1 MELNDNHHQNIL
13 NYLKFSKFRRA
24 QKLRAVDGNFETI
37 LASRVSADE
46 TYTGDEI
53 IEILEVRRRII
64 GFGVNYVLMKLP
76 SMLIIS

>member
-24 QKLRAVDGNFETI
+24 QKLRAVDGNFESI
-37 LASRVSADE
+37 LASRVSSDE

-53 IEILEVRRRII
+53 IDILEVCNNHYSTKFYY
-64 GFGVNYVLMKLP
+64 G
-76 SMLIIS
+76 

>member
-24 QKLRAVDGNFETI
+24 QKLRAVDGNFEST
-37 LASRVSADE
+37 LSSRVSAEE

-53 IEILEVRRRII
+53 IDILEVM
-64 GFGVNYVLMKLP
+64 FYYNLYSLKKF
-76 SMLIIS
+76 

>member
-24 QKLRAVDGNFETI
+24 QKLRAVDGNFEST
-37 LASRVSADE
+37 LSSRVSAEE

-53 IEILEVRRRII
+53 IDILEVM
-64 GFGVNYVLMKLP
+64 FYHNLYSLKKF
-76 SMLIIS
+76 